1 MADELNNERIGF
13 SVDVTT
19 GKSTENIDAVV
30 KQIDSLKDR
39 ITDLK
44 KQRKGADEV
53 TLDGLNKS
61 IREAQRELNKLNSVY
76 ASWIQKAT
84 DINTKPIGDVKK
96 QIQELQRVLES
107 WSGNPKDFQKQ
118 ILDRFLI
125 PNSAIEQARL
135 YREAIRQI
143 EGLANSGAISTQRA
157 ALATNRF
164 SASLKDAERRA
175 RALKD
180 AVDGIPSSTKRL
192 TDRTVQQ
199 VFSGWDGKT
208 DFLRNFTPA
217 ESYSKELSQLKKM
230 ADELKRGFGDSTD
243 VGVQNRLKKAI
254 DEITV
259 AYREA
264 KKAKDELNGRITGKA
279 EEEAKKAQAKA
290 QRELN
295 KEIRE
300 QAKASKEAEQATI
313 QSVRSAVQ
321 QYRRLQEQLEEV
333 QAKIKMNYI
342 DNYKTNRNAY
352 GENLTPLL
360 TQYKQLSKQ
369 IKDAERNMD
378 LLALKSDFFG
388 TTWDKITHRMGW
400 VLTSFGAAGLFGGAN
415 AYFNTLRDV
424 EKEMAQFS
432 QVMSHG
438 APVVEGAEELS
449 RSVGA
454 ASISVNAFGKSIHD
468 LSIEDLQKG
477 MREGV
482 VGSKLFK
489 DELDA
494 MQQSLINLAI
504 KYGEAHKDVA
514 ESATLWGRMYKDNNI
529 VLTMTDA
536 AMKLAVADSFSV
548 VQANKNLESSIAQWG
563 FEIKNNNDAMAVSSK
578 ICDSWTAIA
587 HNMAVSAQDLSAA
600 NQRAASSMHAAGI
613 EFDVGQAILA
623 TMLRNTQQAG
633 GEIGNAMKSI
643 IGSIH
648 SKKAIEE
655 IEKMGVAVY
664 EFDENG
670 SKHFRNVGQV
680 LVDLMI
686 KTQGTEK
693 NLENLFMKIAGGKPS
708 YLPQPQVTAA

>member
-13 SVDVTT
+13 AVDVTT

-61 IREAQRELNKLNSVY
+61 IREAQRELNKLNSAY

-164 SASLKDAERRA
+164 SESLKDAERRA
-175 RALKD
+175 KALKD

-243 VGVQNRLKKAI
+243 VGTQNRLKQAL

-264 KKAKDELNGRITGKA
+264 KKAKDELDGRITGRT

-290 QRELN
+290 QKELN

-300 QAKASKEAEQATI
+300 QAKASKEAEQATVGGTMTTI
-313 QSVRSAVQ
+313 QRYQA
-321 QYRRLQEQLEEV
+321 LQERLEDV
-333 QAKIKMNYI
+333 KTKIKMNRF
-342 DNYKTNRNAY
+342 DNYANNEELYAKNVVS
-352 GENLTPLL
+352 LTKE
-360 TQYKQLSKQ
+360 YKKLATALNS
-369 IKDAERNMD
+369 AEREM
-378 LLALKSDFFG
+378 ARIASRTDFWG
-388 TTWDKITHRMGW
+388 ASLDRIRVRSAW
-400 VLTSFGAAGLFGGAN
+400 VLSNLFVNTALGSFQQVYDN
-415 AYFNTLRDV
+415 IRSV
-424 EKEMAQFS
+424 EQSMAQFA

-438 APVVEGAEELS
+438 MHFDEFGNEVKGATIQVNAYGKSLHDLTFEDVAKGQQE
-449 RSVGA
+449 A
-454 ASISVNAFGKSIHD
+454 ASSTS
-468 LSIEDLQKG
+468 
-477 MREGV
+477 M
-482 VGSKLFK
+482 FK
-489 DELDA
+489 DQLQS
-494 MQQSLINLAI
+494 MQKALQSLAV
-504 KYGEAHKDVA
+504 KYGETNADVI

-536 AMKLAVADSFSV
+536 AMKLAVADSFSI
-548 VQANKNLESSIAQWG
+548 VQANKNLESSVAQWG
-563 FEIKNNNDAMAVSSK
+563 YRIKDNNDAMMVSNK

-600 NQRAASSMHAAGI
+600 NQRAASSMHAMGI
-613 EFDVGQAILA
+613 SFDEGQALIA
-623 TMLRNTQQAG
+623 SMLRNTQQAG

-643 IGSIH
+643 MGSIH
-648 SKKAIEE
+648 SSKAIKDLEN
-655 IEKMGVAVY
+655 MGIAVY
-664 EFDENG
+664 EFDEKG
-670 SKHFRNVGQV
+670 TKHFRNVTQV
-680 LVDLMI
+680 LIDLML
-686 KTQGTEK
+686 KTRDTK
-693 NLENLFMKIAGGKPS
+693 VNLENLLKDISGGRLS
-708 YLPQPQVTAA
+708 HLPQPQVIAA